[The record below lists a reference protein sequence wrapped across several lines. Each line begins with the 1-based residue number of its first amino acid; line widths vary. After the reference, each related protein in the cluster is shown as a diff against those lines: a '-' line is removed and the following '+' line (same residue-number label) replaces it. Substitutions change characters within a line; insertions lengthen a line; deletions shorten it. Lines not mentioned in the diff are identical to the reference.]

1 MKKQTILSLSAA
13 VAMSL
18 IVGAS
23 LVACGGKSTST
34 AAAASVTKTGTG
46 KGFGGDIVATLTVES
61 DGTVSDCKLEG
72 ASETE
77 SIGGAALE
85 ELAKQV
91 VAANG
96 AEIDGVSGATL
107 TTNGVKD
114 AVTAALVSCRFGHLL
129 RQNHCKQKS
138 DRLWSVRFLHFMLS
152 QRLVTS
158 CRVGEP
164 SAKAAALSST
174 PRTMLFTSS

>member
-1 MKKQTILSLSAA
+1 
-13 VAMSL
+13 MSL

-85 ELAKQV
+85 ELAEQV
-91 VAANG
+91 VAG
-96 AEIDGVSGATL
+96 KRRRDRRRVRCYPDHQRREGTPSPPL
-107 TTNGVKD
+107 W
-114 AVTAALVSCRFGHLL
+114 L
-129 RQNHCKQKS
+129 RELP
-138 DRLWSVRFLHFMLS
+138 LWGIF
-152 QRLVTS
+152 
-158 CRVGEP
+158 
-164 SAKAAALSST
+164 
-174 PRTMLFTSS
+174 

>member
-1 MKKQTILSLSAA
+1 MKKQTIRSLSAA

-114 AVTAALVSCRFGHLL
+114 AVTAPLA
-129 RQNHCKQKS
+129 
-138 DRLWSVRFLHFMLS
+138 
-152 QRLVTS
+152 
-158 CRVGEP
+158 E
-164 SAKAAALSST
+164 
-174 PRTMLFTSS
+174 

>member
-1 MKKQTILSLSAA
+1 MKNQTIRKLAAA

-18 IVGAS
+18 VVGAS
-23 LVACGGKSTST
+23 LVACGGKTEST
-34 AAAASVTKTGTG
+34 AASSVTKTG
-46 KGFGGDIVATLTVES
+46 KGFGGDIVATLTVEA

-91 VAANG
+91 VAANS

-114 AVTAALVSCRFGHLL
+114 AVSAALAG
-129 RQNHCKQKS
+129 
-138 DRLWSVRFLHFMLS
+138 
-152 QRLVTS
+152 
-158 CRVGEP
+158 
-164 SAKAAALSST
+164 
-174 PRTMLFTSS
+174 

>member
-1 MKKQTILSLSAA
+1 MKKQTIRSLSAA

-46 KGFGGDIVATLTVES
+46 KGFGGDIVAPLTVES

-114 AVTAALVSCRFGHLL
+114 AVTAALA
-129 RQNHCKQKS
+129 
-138 DRLWSVRFLHFMLS
+138 
-152 QRLVTS
+152 
-158 CRVGEP
+158 E
-164 SAKAAALSST
+164 
-174 PRTMLFTSS
+174 

>member
-1 MKKQTILSLSAA
+1 MKNQTIRKLAAA

-18 IVGAS
+18 VVGAS
-23 LVACGGKSTST
+23 LVACGGKT
-34 AAAASVTKTGTG
+34 AASSVTKTGTG
-46 KGFGGDIVATLTVES
+46 KGFGGDIVATLTVEA

-91 VAANG
+91 VAANS

-114 AVTAALVSCRFGHLL
+114 AVSAALAG
-129 RQNHCKQKS
+129 
-138 DRLWSVRFLHFMLS
+138 
-152 QRLVTS
+152 
-158 CRVGEP
+158 
-164 SAKAAALSST
+164 
-174 PRTMLFTSS
+174 

>member
-1 MKKQTILSLSAA
+1 MIINYESHAISRRSFLKASG
-13 VAMSL
+13 V
-18 IVGAS
+18 VGAAGI
-23 LVACGGKSTST
+23 LAACGGKSTST

-114 AVTAALVSCRFGHLL
+114 AVTAALA
-129 RQNHCKQKS
+129 
-138 DRLWSVRFLHFMLS
+138 
-152 QRLVTS
+152 
-158 CRVGEP
+158 E
-164 SAKAAALSST
+164 
-174 PRTMLFTSS
+174 

>member
-1 MKKQTILSLSAA
+1 MKNQTIRKLAAA

-18 IVGAS
+18 VVGAS
-23 LVACGGKSTST
+23 LVACGGKTEST
-34 AAAASVTKTGTG
+34 AASSVTKTGTG
-46 KGFGGDIVATLTVES
+46 KGFGGDIVATLTVEA
-61 DGTVSDCKLEG
+61 DSDCKLEG

-91 VAANG
+91 VAANS

-114 AVTAALVSCRFGHLL
+114 AVSAALAG
-129 RQNHCKQKS
+129 
-138 DRLWSVRFLHFMLS
+138 
-152 QRLVTS
+152 
-158 CRVGEP
+158 
-164 SAKAAALSST
+164 
-174 PRTMLFTSS
+174 

>member
-1 MKKQTILSLSAA
+1 MKNQTIRKLAAA

-18 IVGAS
+18 VVGAS
-23 LVACGGKSTST
+23 LVACGGETEST
-34 AAAASVTKTGTG
+34 AAASVTKTGTG

-91 VAANG
+91 VAANS

-114 AVTAALVSCRFGHLL
+114 AVSAALAG
-129 RQNHCKQKS
+129 
-138 DRLWSVRFLHFMLS
+138 
-152 QRLVTS
+152 
-158 CRVGEP
+158 
-164 SAKAAALSST
+164 
-174 PRTMLFTSS
+174 

>member
-1 MKKQTILSLSAA
+1 MGLFPSANDFKA
-13 VAMSL
+13 
-18 IVGAS
+18 
-23 LVACGGKSTST
+23 GKGVEKD
-34 AAAASVTKTGTG
+34 APRKTGTG

-114 AVTAALVSCRFGHLL
+114 AVTAALA
-129 RQNHCKQKS
+129 
-138 DRLWSVRFLHFMLS
+138 
-152 QRLVTS
+152 
-158 CRVGEP
+158 E
-164 SAKAAALSST
+164 
-174 PRTMLFTSS
+174 

>member
-1 MKKQTILSLSAA
+1 MKNQTIRKLAAA

-18 IVGAS
+18 VVGAS
-23 LVACGGKSTST
+23 LVACGG
-34 AAAASVTKTGTG
+34 KTGTG
-46 KGFGGDIVATLTVES
+46 KGFGGDIVATLTVEA

-91 VAANG
+91 VAANS

-114 AVTAALVSCRFGHLL
+114 AVSAALAG
-129 RQNHCKQKS
+129 
-138 DRLWSVRFLHFMLS
+138 
-152 QRLVTS
+152 
-158 CRVGEP
+158 
-164 SAKAAALSST
+164 
-174 PRTMLFTSS
+174 

>member
-1 MKKQTILSLSAA
+1 MKNQTIRKLAAA

-18 IVGAS
+18 VVGAS
-23 LVACGGKSTST
+23 LVACGGKTES
-34 AAAASVTKTGTG
+34 AAASSVTKTGTG
-46 KGFGGDIVATLTVES
+46 KGFGGDIVSTLTVEA

-91 VAANG
+91 VAANS

-114 AVTAALVSCRFGHLL
+114 AVSAALAG
-129 RQNHCKQKS
+129 
-138 DRLWSVRFLHFMLS
+138 
-152 QRLVTS
+152 
-158 CRVGEP
+158 
-164 SAKAAALSST
+164 
-174 PRTMLFTSS
+174 

>member
-1 MKKQTILSLSAA
+1 MKKQAIRSLSAA

-34 AAAASVTKTGTG
+34 AAAASVTKTGTGTG

-114 AVTAALVSCRFGHLL
+114 AVTAALA
-129 RQNHCKQKS
+129 
-138 DRLWSVRFLHFMLS
+138 
-152 QRLVTS
+152 
-158 CRVGEP
+158 E
-164 SAKAAALSST
+164 
-174 PRTMLFTSS
+174 

>member
-1 MKKQTILSLSAA
+1 MKKQTIRSLSAA

-114 AVTAALVSCRFGHLL
+114 AVTAALAES
-129 RQNHCKQKS
+129 
-138 DRLWSVRFLHFMLS
+138 
-152 QRLVTS
+152 
-158 CRVGEP
+158 
-164 SAKAAALSST
+164 AAALGI
-174 PRTMLFTSS
+174 F

>member
-1 MKKQTILSLSAA
+1 MKNQTIRKLAAA

-18 IVGAS
+18 VVGVS
-23 LVACGGKSTST
+23 LVACGGKTES
-34 AAAASVTKTGTG
+34 TGTG
-46 KGFGGDIVATLTVES
+46 KGFGGDIVATLTVEA

-91 VAANG
+91 VAANS

-114 AVTAALVSCRFGHLL
+114 AVSAALAG
-129 RQNHCKQKS
+129 
-138 DRLWSVRFLHFMLS
+138 
-152 QRLVTS
+152 
-158 CRVGEP
+158 
-164 SAKAAALSST
+164 
-174 PRTMLFTSS
+174 